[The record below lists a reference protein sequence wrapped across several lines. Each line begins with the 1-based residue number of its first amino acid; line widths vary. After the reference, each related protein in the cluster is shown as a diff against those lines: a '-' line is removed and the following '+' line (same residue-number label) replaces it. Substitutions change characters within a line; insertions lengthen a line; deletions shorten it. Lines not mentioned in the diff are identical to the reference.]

1 MAGWG
6 AGPKRTGPLAGVKV
20 LDLSSVVMGPY
31 ATLILGDLGAD
42 VIRIENG
49 GGDAMRHAGRSPG
62 PGMGPIFMALN
73 RNKRSVV
80 LDLKT
85 SEGAAAARELAA
97 DCDVFFHNIRA
108 EAIERLGLGYAA
120 VKALRPEVIYVH
132 CSGYGSD
139 GPYAGRQAYDDLIQA
154 ASGFAD
160 LLPRTLGDGRPRYA
174 PALVADKTAGLHAAY
189 ATMAALFHHART
201 GEGQFVEVPMFE
213 SFTAWNLIENLYG
226 QTFIREEGA
235 PPLYGPGYTRS
246 INPRRRPYPT
256 LDGHIGIV
264 PYSDGQWFEFFALGG
279 RPELA
284 EDPRFKTMAARTEHV
299 GELYAEVE
307 AVAATKTTDAWMTIL
322 HQAGIPAMRFH
333 TLDGVVDDE
342 HLRDSGFLHRR
353 EHPTAGPHRAMRHP
367 VMFERTPADI
377 AREAP
382 GLGEHTEEVLG
393 APSDKT

>member
-6 AGPKRTGPLAGVKV
+6 EGPKRTGPLAGVRV

-42 VIRIENG
+42 VIRIETAA
-49 GGDAMRHAGRSPG
+49 GDPMRHAGRAPA

-80 LDLKT
+80 LDLK
-85 SEGAAAARELAA
+85 SEAGRAAVLELAA
-97 DCDVFFHNIRA
+97 GCDVFFHNIRA
-108 EAIERLGLGYAA
+108 EAIERLGLGYQAIRA
-120 VKALRPEVIYVH
+120 GRPNVVYVH

-139 GPYAGRQAYDDLIQA
+139 GPYADRQAYDDLIQA

-189 ATMAALFHHART
+189 ATLAALFHRERT

-213 SFTAWNLIENLYG
+213 SFTGWNLIENLYG
-226 QTFIREEGA
+226 QTYLTPEGE
-235 PPLYGPGYTRS
+235 PPLYGAAYTRS

-256 LDGHIGIV
+256 LDGFLGIV

-284 EDPRFKTMAARTEHV
+284 EDPRFKSMAARTENV
-299 GELYAEVE
+299 ADLYGEVE
-307 AVAATKTTDAWMTIL
+307 AVAATKTTDEWMTIL
-322 HQAGIPAMRFH
+322 HAAGIPAMRFQ
-333 TLDGVVDDE
+333 TLDEAIEDE
-342 HLRDSGFLHRR
+342 HLVASGFMHAR
-353 EHPTAGPHRAMRHP
+353 EHPAAGPYRAMRHP
-367 VMFERTPADI
+367 VAFAGSPADI

-382 GLGEHTEEVLG
+382 TLGQHTAEVLS
-393 APSDKT
+393 PERTE